1 MNRKAPV
8 KDGQQASK
16 ALAQIETDDDEELY
30 EKQKPHHQ
38 WAQCRIKYV
47 NCDSCKEPAGNQF
60 THQICDACAV
70 AICRDCVTAGRMKHY
85 PNRPQKSVGELDWKR
100 PSAVTAA
107 NKEGHGSAQV
117 NNITSGTGS
126 EGQHNPA
133 MATPGRQK
141 SAGPAPSSSNSNST
155 RDSKGASSRKG
166 KGKAT
171 AGLGSSGGSRQT
183 QIFLT
188 SNNNSLLTLS
198 TPTKKKKN
206 IVTPSGK
213 DSDPDYDM
221 DTPSNN
227 SSDKE
232 YIPRAGL
239 SRKSSTPSKKGANE
253 SASVSPSVNNTP
265 VTPVGLANS
274 RPVRA
279 STIQTYE
286 KMRQANVKKQ
296 RDADEFPAT
305 FGEEENTK
313 FGLKMAACAQNTRF
327 IGHITSA
334 ENLTRGDKTD
344 GYAQQGAVYGGNA
357 YLYSSEE
364 IQQATSCEVKNR
376 TQTYQHKSLPQLHPG
391 PGPKTQLKAID
402 FLAPIV
408 TSDGKKR
415 TVAVAAEEAP
425 NPKRQNISSQSF
437 TPVSKAELS
446 AASTRA
452 IKEAEASIRATI
464 RQITPAERDANCVFV
479 TAGLDGLAAAIEHKV
494 LLRLSITGFRAMQDA
509 EIELRNAIH
518 GAWASN
524 MALTRIKRSDGAL
537 AAMQILRGYANLV
550 MMRMQMTGS
559 GLIKNW
565 IDATEKDIQDG
576 TPFVPNELRIETVE
590 AAVQEGFKFKIGET
604 DIHMANVLADM
615 KNSTA

>member
-85 PNRPQKSVGELDWKR
+85 PNHPQKSVGELDWKR

-155 RDSKGASSRKG
+155 RESKGVSPRKG

-188 SNNNSLLTLS
+188 GNNNSLLTLS

-239 SRKSSTPSKKGANE
+239 NRKSSTPSKKGANE

-296 RDADEFPAT
+296 RDVDEFPAA

-364 IQQATSCEVKNR
+364 TQQATGCEVKNR

-391 PGPKTQLKAID
+391 PGPKTQSKVID
-402 FLAPIV
+402 FLPPIV

-425 NPKRQNISSQSF
+425 NPKRQNISSQPF

-479 TAGLDGLAAAIEHKV
+479 TAGLDGLAAAIEDKV
-494 LLRLSITGFRAMQDA
+494 LLRLSIAGFRAMQDA